1 MTDRARSTR
10 AGRPALT
17 FDDLPLFATDRD
29 IAEAVVGPD
38 DADKRAWC
46 ASVASLEAHGF
57 PRQTSLYGKRY
68 VPAVRDFYD
77 RQYGP
82 AGRAPTDSSGQQ
94 EPSRWTSPRSR
105 RRA

>member
-1 MTDRARSTR
+1 MTGRTR
-10 AGRPALT
+10 PARPALT

-38 DADKRAWC
+38 EADKRAWC
-46 ASVASLEAHGF
+46 ASVASLEACGF
-57 PRQTSLYGKRY
+57 PAPAKLYGKRY
-68 VPAVRDFYD
+68 TPAVRAFYD

-82 AGRAPTDSSGQQ
+82 AGRAPTDSPGL
-94 EPSRWTSPRSR
+94 EPRTGWTSPRSR